1 MPSEGNAFET
11 LSDRAQAAFRAWY
24 SLGDEPR
31 TRLDDWLLTREQ
43 LARFAEPIS
52 PVTLRRAT
60 NAVLM
65 AGLEALAPT
74 DTQGVRILRAKHL
87 DQRLGKEIAHDE
99 KLSLDQVNRILAGTL
114 KRLGELVAGREIALR
129 AVNVQRLE
137 SALPPTPYRNLFGQ
151 ADLRAQVVELLRRPG
166 ESAPIALVGLGGLGK
181 TALADAIARQCARE
195 GLFERLLWIRL
206 HAEDTEAE
214 APGTEAHALDFAEV
228 VERIHTALFG
238 EDEASEPS
246 EAMFSRVRQ
255 ALLGQPHLVVLDNLE
270 TPHDLAAILHPLPL
284 LTGPSRFLLTSRARP
299 AADANAIVILLD
311 ELSQADSVEL
321 AVDQAI
327 AAGSRATGALSVADA
342 VEVYR
347 IVGGNPL
354 ALKLAAG
361 LSAVEPLADLLRD
374 LREWQSPSIE
384 QLYRRIYWSVW
395 AVLTAPAQALLLAM
409 PLVSEKGG
417 TPDQLLAISRLAESQ
432 LWPAIHELLERSL
445 LEARGTVRVKRYGI
459 HRLTEAFVQA
469 DLTDWQSPVDD

>member
-1 MPSEGNAFET
+1 
-11 LSDRAQAAFRAWY
+11 
-24 SLGDEPR
+24 
-31 TRLDDWLLTREQ
+31 
-43 LARFAEPIS
+43 
-52 PVTLRRAT
+52 
-60 NAVLM
+60 
-65 AGLEALAPT
+65 
-74 DTQGVRILRAKHL
+74 
-87 DQRLGKEIAHDE
+87 
-99 KLSLDQVNRILAGTL
+99 
-114 KRLGELVAGREIALR
+114 
-129 AVNVQRLE
+129 
-137 SALPPTPYRNLFGQ
+137 
-151 ADLRAQVVELLRRPG
+151 
-166 ESAPIALVGLGGLGK
+166 GGLGK
-181 TALADAIARQCARE
+181 TSLADAIARQCARE